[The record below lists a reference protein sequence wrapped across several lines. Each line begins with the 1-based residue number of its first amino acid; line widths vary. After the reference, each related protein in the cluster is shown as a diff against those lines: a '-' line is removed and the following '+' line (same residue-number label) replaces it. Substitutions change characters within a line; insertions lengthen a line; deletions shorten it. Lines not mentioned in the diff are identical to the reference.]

1 LVIARRG
8 LSSMGCLFSLA
19 IAGALMYVGVKV
31 GEVYWRYYEYQDD
44 INQQVRFAAH
54 TSNDQI
60 LVHLRAMADSLDLP
74 EGAKEIQIRRTDAAI
89 AIEVE
94 YDDRIE
100 LPKYTRDVHFHPH
113 AEGPL

>member
-1 LVIARRG
+1 MVIARRG
-8 LSSMGCLFSLA
+8 LSTMGCLFSLL
-19 IAGALMYVGVKV
+19 ITGALIYVGVKV

-44 INQQVRFAAH
+44 INQQVRFASH

-60 LVHLRAMADSLDLP
+60 LVHLRAAVDSLDLP
-74 EGAKEIQIRRTDAAI
+74 EGAKDIQIRRTDNAI

-94 YDDRIE
+94 YVDRIE
-100 LPKYTRDVHFHPH
+100 LPRYVREVRFRPH

>member
-1 LVIARRG
+1 MVIARRG
-8 LSSMGCLFSLA
+8 LSTMGCLFSLL
-19 IAGALMYVGVKV
+19 ITGALIYVGVKV

-44 INQQVRFAAH
+44 INQQVRFASH
-54 TSNDQI
+54 TSNEQI
-60 LVHLRAMADSLDLP
+60 LVHLRAAVDSLDLP
-74 EGAKEIQIRRTDAAI
+74 EGAKEIQIRRTDTAI

-100 LPKYTRDVHFHPH
+100 LPRYVREVHFHPH

>member
-60 LVHLRAMADSLDLP
+60 LFHLLAMADSLYLP
-74 EGAKEIQIRRTDAAI
+74 EGAKEHQIRRTVAAI

-100 LPKYTRDVHFHPH
+100 LPKYTRGVHFHPH